1 MSRVVER
8 TGRVLALVTAAW
20 AARAGAQQE
29 WRGATCDL
37 KPGHYLVNSGILYLK
52 SAAETKFADKR
63 DKDLHDALRVLDQA
77 LTSGGQQKNP
87 AAWYYFGR
95 YYAEIK
101 DGAGADSAFTKAVA
115 LAPACAVDVDTYRRQ
130 LWVPV
135 INAGIAAWQA
145 GNTDSAIA
153 LFRRANQAYAGEP
166 MGFSYLATLMA
177 NASHPDSA
185 AKYFR
190 LAVQAA
196 DPKFAKDKRDA
207 LFNLAR
213 VYHGAQRYDEAVAT
227 YKEYLA
233 AYPRD
238 MQATA
243 GLAAVYSLQGKR
255 NEAMAMYTEVLQHGD
270 SASAADLFG
279 VGRAILNGIPNPPD
293 TAAQGTQCRADA
305 RRASRTLTPR
315 QVAARCDSLRTQ
327 AMRDYDAA
335 AVGDYRLVTQAF
347 EAGLA
352 KNPYD
357 REGLYTYAGAAA
369 LAGDTAR
376 TLAAAQRLH
385 ALDPLNRATLH
396 MMAQAWRLKGR
407 GDSTLH
413 YLQIA
418 DSIPLEVT
426 VSNFAGDEHGATLTG
441 LFSNPRA
448 KRTPSLKLTFEFLS
462 AKGEVVATQP
472 QEVAPL
478 DSVQNRAFALKPKG
492 EGIVAWR
499 YHL

>member
-115 LAPACAVDVDTYRRQ
+115 LAPACSVDVNTYRRQ

-190 LAVQAA
+190 LAVQAAA

-279 VGRAILNGIPNPPD
+279 VGRAILNGIPDPPD

-352 KNPYD
+352 K
-357 REGLYTYAGAAA
+357 
-369 LAGDTAR
+369 
-376 TLAAAQRLH
+376 
-385 ALDPLNRATLH
+385 
-396 MMAQAWRLKGR
+396 AWRLKGR

-441 LFSNPRA
+441 LFSNPRT
-448 KRTPSLKLTFEFLS
+448 KPTPSLKLTLEFLS
-462 AKGEVVATQP
+462 AKGDVVATETP
-472 QEVAPL
+472 NVAAIGPGE
-478 DSVQNRAFALKPKG
+478 NRAFELKPKG